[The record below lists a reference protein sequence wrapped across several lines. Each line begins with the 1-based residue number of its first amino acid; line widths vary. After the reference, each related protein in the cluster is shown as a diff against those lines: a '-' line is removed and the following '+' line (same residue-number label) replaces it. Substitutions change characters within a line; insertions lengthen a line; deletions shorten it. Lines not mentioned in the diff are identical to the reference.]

1 MHGGDLSSD
10 FHVEHTF
17 HGHRSM
23 GPPARREWITECE
36 PLRVL
41 TRSREIQDGRKAVSA
56 RHKEGAT
63 LSNAIPDDWDEET
76 SSGEEDNQI
85 VWDNACD
92 IFLSP
97 PPPPLR

>member
-1 MHGGDLSSD
+1 
-10 FHVEHTF
+10 
-17 HGHRSM
+17 M